1 MTRKQQN
8 GLLIKGAIFA
18 LVIGLIFLLSWYGP
32 RPFSV
37 LGPWGENLGKI
48 YTRRRRLARVL
59 TSFGPY
65 SAALFMLLQ
74 ALQVVI
80 SPIPG
85 ELTGVVGGY
94 IYGVGFGF
102 LFSTVGLTLGSW
114 VAFEL
119 ASIFGRPLVEKFVA
133 KSALE
138 KFHFL
143 TTNAG
148 AVISF
153 LFFLI
158 PGFPKDYLC
167 YILGLT
173 RMSLITFLV
182 VSTLGRMP
190 GTYLLTIQG
199 ASIGSGQYETAIVI
213 AAISGVVVPIAYLYR
228 ADLYHWLKVVR
239 GRISRHKSETS
250 ICLVSEGKNRTAP

>member
-1 MTRKQQN
+1 MITKQQKT
-8 GLLIKGAIFA
+8 LLIKGAFFSLYIA
-18 LVIGLIFLLSWYGP
+18 LILALSWYGP

-37 LGPWGENLGKI
+37 LGPAGENLGKF
-48 YTRRRRLARVL
+48 YTRRRRLARFL
-59 TSFGPY
+59 RSLGPY
-65 SAALFMLLQ
+65 SAAVFMLLQ

-94 IYGVGFGF
+94 VYGVNFGF
-102 LFSTVGLTLGSW
+102 LFSTLGLTLGSW
-114 VAFEL
+114 IAFEL
-119 ASIFGRPLVEKFVA
+119 ANIFGRPLVERFVT
-133 KSALE
+133 KKILD

-148 AVISF
+148 AIISF
-153 LFFLI
+153 LLFII

-173 RMSLITFLV
+173 GMNLTTFLI

-199 ASIGSGQYETAIVI
+199 ASIGRGEYNTAIVI
-213 AAISGVVVPIAYLYR
+213 AAISGAIVFIAYLYR
-228 ADLYHWLKVVR
+228 VRLYQWIKGVS
-239 GRISRHKSETS
+239 GRRFYF
-250 ICLVSEGKNRTAP
+250 LP

>member
-1 MTRKQQN
+1 MTTKQQKVLVK
-8 GLLIKGAIFA
+8 GVTFSLLIA
-18 LVIGLIFLLSWYGP
+18 LVFLLSWYGP

-37 LGPWGENLGKI
+37 LGPWGESLGKF
-48 YTRRRRLARVL
+48 YTRRKRLARFL
-59 TSFGPY
+59 ISFGPY
-65 SAALFMLLQ
+65 SAAVFMLLQ

-85 ELTGVVGGY
+85 ELTGVV
-94 IYGVGFGF
+94 VGFGF

-143 TTNAG
+143 KTNAG

-158 PGFPKDYLC
+158 
-167 YILGLT
+167 
-173 RMSLITFLV
+173 
-182 VSTLGRMP
+182 
-190 GTYLLTIQG
+190 
-199 ASIGSGQYETAIVI
+199 
-213 AAISGVVVPIAYLYR
+213 
-228 ADLYHWLKVVR
+228 
-239 GRISRHKSETS
+239 
-250 ICLVSEGKNRTAP
+250 